1 MRIAA
6 CAALALLTGCTGPTL
21 IRSGP
26 KPNENVE
33 QQYVRA
39 VAHLDPGNRQGS
51 LDSAVTFL
59 DAYLAYAGHI
69 EHRTEAAAMRRLA
82 GSALQLAR
90 VEAALQQARASAAEV
105 RGKTGD
111 AAASRG
117 NDEDSLKE
125 IARLRDELA
134 AANAELER
142 IKKRLATP
150 KP

>member
-6 CAALALLTGCTGPTL
+6 WAALALLTGCTGPTL

-90 VEAALQQARASAAEV
+90 VEAALQQARASATET
-105 RGKTGD
+105 RGRTGD
-111 AAASRG
+111 TAAKGS
-117 NDEDSLKE
+117 DEDSLKE